1 MYIMTDIYG
10 ICTIDMYCIYVLYI
24 ARYLVVAKELP
35 LPLHCKHFPP
45 NVVGKVAKLAAQI
58 HTHTQAYTHAFTHTC
73 THTPALVAV
82 PALLCALPV
91 VHLPLQIRILT
102 P

>member
-1 MYIMTDIYG
+1 
-10 ICTIDMYCIYVLYI
+10 MYCIHVLYTYT
-24 ARYLVVAKELP
+24 ARFLVVAKEL
-35 LPLHCKHFPP
+35 LPLNCKHFPP
-45 NVVGKVAKLAAQI
+45 KLVGKITKLAAEM

-73 THTPALVAV
+73 THTPTLIAV

>member
-1 MYIMTDIYG
+1 MH
-10 ICTIDMYCIYVLYI
+10 CIYVLYTYI
-24 ARYLVVAKELP
+24 ARFLVVAKELP

-45 NVVGKVAKLAAQI
+45 KVVGKVAKLAAQM
-58 HTHTQAYTHAFTHTC
+58 HTHTLHTHVQTLD